1 MNYRTYRAHSAKL
14 LLALIASAALARAQA
29 TTTTTTT
36 TTTPAATGGEV
47 VKMEQFQVTDV
58 PADQVIL
65 PTARPFAS
73 VFGTDDNIINVPR
86 SVTIISREQMDTI
99 GIQEVTDFSKLT
111 ASSYTDSNFGAPGN
125 PSIRGQ
131 SADVF
136 VNGMRQ
142 RATSNGNGAPLDFNA
157 VDSVNIVKGPATAV
171 QGASGYVGGFADMIT
186 KQPFFDGDHASVSDT
201 IGSYATERW
210 NLDIGGPLSPKAAY
224 RFSYSGEYSNEWW
237 NAAFKHMEAVY
248 GAVTLRPSENYQI
261 FINAKESAGKYSENF
276 GINRPTQL
284 LIDQGLYQSG
294 ININNGA
301 GVPPSDSQNSKF
313 IIGGFGSNTV
323 AFGPLVPVNYH
334 WRLQG
339 PGSQSHEH
347 EYNAQAVQT
356 LTVNPDFKV
365 VNNTFWSLTQRDT
378 YGTHYYSEIIAPT
391 WFIENRTEFIAT
403 MKALK
408 NSVINAGLAEYYQHT
423 LAYDDFFFEPAN
435 VWDLSKARS
444 GMILDSVNFPL
455 TFASAGNFPG
465 GPVDV
470 RVPGWPGRFASPSLP
485 YNGDS
490 NDSTIASVA
499 PYAQATWHLTPM
511 LNLITGARI
520 DLMHVTVADPLTP
533 NTKQSLSFT
542 EPNLNGSLVY
552 MISPTVSAYGTYNLS
567 KNYTGALA
575 NGGGVTGW
583 KTDSFGN
590 FIDQLSRDNY
600 EQPSQL
606 YEVGLKTSLANNRLF
621 FTSDL
626 FQQTRQQKAQG
637 QPATQEKFRGA
648 EFEAN
653 YQPDKHFYATLAYS
667 LLVGSLPAPAPFQA
681 YSTNPVPNGPPSP
694 FGPKQTTGKLRVPG
708 YPLDTVTA
716 LLTYKFDNGFGFSAN
731 AVVTSP
737 INNDYQGYLVIP
749 WQKTIDGSVFYSW
762 KTWSFKVGVTNLT
775 NEHNWTPAY
784 PTYGLEAIV
793 PDPGF
798 EFFTTVKY
806 SF

>member
-1 MNYRTYRAHSAKL
+1 
-14 LLALIASAALARAQA
+14 
-29 TTTTTTT
+29 
-36 TTTPAATGGEV
+36 
-47 VKMEQFQVTDV
+47 MEQFKVTDV

-65 PTARPFAS
+65 PTARPFNS
-73 VFGTDDNIINVPR
+73 VFGTDDNIIDVPR

-171 QGASGYVGGFADMIT
+171 QGASGYVGGFADMVT
-186 KQPFFDGDHASVSDT
+186 KQPFFDGEHASASET
-201 IGSYATERW
+201 LGSYGTDRW
-210 NLDIGGPLSPKAAY
+210 NLDVGGPLSPEAAY
-224 RFSYSGEYSNEWW
+224 RVSYSGEYSNEWW
-237 NAAFKHMEAVY
+237 NGAFKHMEAIY
-248 GAVTLRPSENYQI
+248 GAFTFRPSKNYEI
-261 FINAKESAGKYSENF
+261 FINAKESVGKYSENF
-276 GINRPTQL
+276 GIDRPTQL
-284 LIDQGLYQSG
+284 LISDGLYQTG

-301 GVPPSDSQNSKF
+301 GVAPSDSQNSKYV
-313 IIGGFGSNTV
+313 IGGFGSNTV

-356 LTVNPDFKV
+356 LTVDPDFKV

-391 WFIENRTEFIAT
+391 WFIENRTEFIKT
-403 MKALK
+403 MKELN
-408 NSVINAGLAEYYQHT
+408 NSVINVGVSEYLQHT

-444 GMILDSVNFPL
+444 GMVVDSVNFPL
-455 TFASAGNFPG
+455 SFASAGNFPG

-470 RVPGWPGRFASPSLP
+470 PVPGWPGRYANASLP

-490 NDSTIASVA
+490 NNSWIESIA
-499 PYAQATWHLTPM
+499 PYGQATWHLMPM
-511 LNLITGARI
+511 LDLVTGARI
-520 DLMHVTVADPLTP
+520 DMMHVSVADPLTP
-533 NTKQSLSFT
+533 HTRQSLAFS
-542 EPNLNGSLVY
+542 EPNLNASLVY
-552 MISPTVSAYGTYNLS
+552 KISPDLSAYGTYNLS

-583 KTDSFGN
+583 KTDAFGN
-590 FIDQLSRDNY
+590 FIDALSRDNF

-606 YEVGLKTSLANNRLF
+606 YEFGIKDSALNNRLF
-621 FTSDL
+621 MTADV

-637 QPATQEKFRGA
+637 QPATQEKFTGL
-648 EFEAN
+648 ELEAN
-653 YQPDKHFYATLAYS
+653 YQPDKHYYATLAFS
-667 LLVGSLPAPAPFQA
+667 QLVGSLPAPAPFQA
-681 YSTNPVPNGPPSP
+681 YSTNQIPNGPPP
-694 FGPKQTTGKLRVPG
+694 PGPGTAQTKGKLRVPG
-708 YPLDTVTA
+708 YPLSTITA
-716 LLTYKFDNGFGFSAN
+716 LVTYKFDSGFGVSAN
-731 AVVTSP
+731 AVITSP

-749 WQKTIDGSVFYSW
+749 WQKTIDASVFYSW

-775 NEHNWTPAY
+775 NDHNWTPAY

-806 SF
+806 TF